1 MKRALTMTLLLL
13 VLSSF
18 SFAQGLG
25 FHGIAAQAGLVI
37 PNSTGY
43 SAGLAL
49 GAKVNMGEIAK
60 DITLMPLIQY
70 HLPGYDKPS
79 GSVGDL
85 SVSTLVIGADA
96 HYPINQN
103 TYVGGGLNYNI
114 VTVEW
119 EVDLGAFGGKQ
130 TWDASGSEIGFSVL
144 GGYNFDLAGYNSAVE
159 GRYNL
164 VSGYNSLVV
173 MLNVFFGG

>member
-1 MKRALTMTLLLL
+1 MKRALTMTLLLI

-25 FHGIAAQAGLVI
+25 FQGIAAQAGLVI
-37 PNSTGY
+37 PTSTGY
-43 SAGLAL
+43 SAGVAF
-49 GAKVNMGEIAK
+49 GAKVNMGEITK

-70 HLPGYDKPS
+70 HLPGFDEPT

-119 EVDLGAFGGKQ
+119 EVDWLGSRR
-130 TWDASGSEIGFSVL
+130 TYDSSGSEIGFSFL
-144 GGYNFDLAGYNSAVE
+144 GGYNFNLGGYNSAIE

-164 VSGYNSLVV
+164 ISGYNSLVV